1 MRRLAA
7 VWACLLVTACVSVP
21 RATNE
26 LDSARAAYRAAAA
39 NPQVQV
45 RAPVELQ
52 LSERALGE
60 AERLQKADAD
70 PAMVAHFAYLAE
82 QRARIAMK
90 TSELRDAEAA
100 LATAGEQRSRMQFEL
115 SSREREQALA
125 QKKDADL
132 QAKQAQLTAEQA
144 KQAQLAAEQAAAEK
158 RASEERASQ
167 LSSEVSRLQGELKAR
182 ETDRGTVVTLGND
195 VLFDSGA
202 AVLKPGGRKAVDN
215 LAALLQKQPGR
226 GIQLEGFTDSTG
238 SVETNRRLSEAR
250 AEAVKQVLVERGID
264 PKRIETRGYGQA
276 FPVASNETAVGR
288 QLNRRV
294 EVVIASPA
302 SASAGSGAAPA
313 PSGSGRGTAPAPA
326 R

>member
-7 VWACLLVTACVSVP
+7 VSASLLVAACATAP

-26 LDSARAAYRAAAA
+26 LVSARATYRAAAA
-39 NPQVQV
+39 TPQVQA

-52 LSERALGE
+52 LAERALGE

-70 PAMVAHFAYLAE
+70 PTMVAHFAYLTE
-82 QRARIAMK
+82 QRARIALK
-90 TSELRDAEAA
+90 TAELRDAEAA
-100 LATAGEQRSRMQFEL
+100 LATAGEQRSRMQLAL
-115 SSREREQALA
+115 SARDGEQALA
-125 QKKDADL
+125 QKRDADL
-132 QAKQAQLTAEQA
+132 Q

-182 ETDRGTVVTLGND
+182 ETDRGTVLTLGND

-238 SVETNRRLSEAR
+238 SAETNRRLSEAR

-302 SASAGSGAAPA
+302 SASSGSGPAPA
-313 PSGSGRGTAPAPA
+313 PSGSRGSTAPAPA